1 MEGRQDKRAE
11 VGEQK
16 IHETT
21 AERGV
26 QNRGQN
32 APIGSS
38 ADDPQGHL

>member
-1 MEGRQDKRAE
+1 MEGQQDKRAE

-16 IHETT
+16 VHETT

-32 APIGSS
+32 AKIGSP
-38 ADDPQGHL
+38 ADDPQRHS